1 MKKLIGLAIFI
12 GLIIFLYSSCPDK
25 EDHTEALSDSATEI
39 ISSQVPGMD
48 VNTLNSI
55 EGLDDILKW
64 FGSNM
69 VDVDNYFVF
78 SLGKMDLGGEE
89 QVVSLGIGGHVFTF
103 NDKIVKEGANLYQK
117 GSEALKGL
125 FN

>member
-12 GLIIFLYSSCPDK
+12 GLIVFLYSSCPDK
-25 EDHTEALSDSATEI
+25 DDHTEALSDSVTEI

-48 VNTLNSI
+48 ANTLSSI
-55 EGLDDILKW
+55 EGMDDILKW
-64 FGSNM
+64 VGNNM

-103 NDKIVKEGANLYQK
+103 NDKIVKEGATLYQK

>member
-12 GLIIFLYSSCPDK
+12 GLIVFLYSSCPDK
-25 EDHTEALSDSATEI
+25 DDHTEALSDSVTEI

-48 VNTLNSI
+48 AKTLSSI
-55 EGLDDILKW
+55 EGMDDILKW
-64 FGSNM
+64 VGNNM

>member
-12 GLIIFLYSSCPDK
+12 GLIVFLYSSCPDK
-25 EDHTEALSDSATEI
+25 DDHTEALSDSVTEI

-48 VNTLNSI
+48 ANTLSSI
-55 EGLDDILKW
+55 EGMDDILKW
-64 FGSNM
+64 VGNNM

>member
-12 GLIIFLYSSCPDK
+12 GLIVFLYSSCPDK
-25 EDHTEALSDSATEI
+25 DDHTEALSDSVTEI

-48 VNTLNSI
+48 ANTLSSI
-55 EGLDDILKW
+55 EGMDDILKW
-64 FGSNM
+64 VGNNM

-103 NDKIVKEGANLYQK
+103 NDKIVKEGANLYER
-117 GSEALKGL
+117 GADALKGL
-125 FN
+125 F